1 MEDVMGMG
9 YGLMLGLDPTYILVI
24 IALIFTMIVQ
34 TRMRSTFNKYSRIA
48 SACGLTG
55 AMAAQRILESE
66 GLYNVRVEHVSGSL
80 TDHYDPR
87 TKVVNLS
94 DAVYSQR
101 SLAAIGVAAH
111 ECGHAIQDARE
122 YAPLRIRSSLV
133 PAANFGSAAA
143 LPVFIGGLIFSIR
156 PLLTA
161 GILLFC
167 LALLFQLVTLPVEF
181 NASSRALKKLEG
193 TGLMAANEIA
203 GSRAVLRAAAMTYVA
218 AAAATTMQLLR
229 LILLA
234 GGARRND

>member
-1 MEDVMGMG
+1 MG

-111 ECGHAIQDARE
+111 ECGHAI
-122 YAPLRIRSSLV
+122 
-133 PAANFGSAAA
+133 
-143 LPVFIGGLIFSIR
+143 
-156 PLLTA
+156 
-161 GILLFC
+161 
-167 LALLFQLVTLPVEF
+167 
-181 NASSRALKKLEG
+181 
-193 TGLMAANEIA
+193 
-203 GSRAVLRAAAMTYVA
+203 
-218 AAAATTMQLLR
+218 
-229 LILLA
+229 
-234 GGARRND
+234 